1 MAIPSTWKAADGQPS
16 GGFTASDLLAVD
28 GFHAAANVS
37 TEPFVG
43 DSYAYARAGELGL
56 RHRSNVTVEG
66 EREEIIDGDPTLIIE
81 ARWTSP
87 TPPAS
92 SYRTMQVSLS
102 SHGVGYVA
110 TCAAATSA
118 FERYRSMCESVVRSF
133 AVER

>member
-56 RHRSNVTVEG
+56 RHRRNVTVEG